1 MNEWISCE
9 TEFPSADEIICLNK
23 NTNEIFNMKLVE
35 SKGGGTNIGMKTVD
49 YEILRIGSQCLSH
62 TNKQIS

>member
-35 SKGGGTNIGMKTVD
+35 SKGGGNKYWD
-49 YEILRIGSQCLSH
+49 ENCRLRDFTHWKPMLEPH
-62 TNKQIS
+62 KQTD